1 MKRILATG
9 ALIVGSVMSLNAMAQ
24 QAPSAEDLIKRRQSV
39 FQLLSFANGP
49 MGGMARGGEFDKD
62 AAIQGYQRMS
72 MLADM
77 IPGLFA
83 DDTSGSGAATRALD
97 SIWGNPDDFASK
109 AGDLKSAAEA
119 AIAALEG
126 GETEMRGLV
135 GSVGRT
141 CGGCHDAYRAD

>member
-9 ALIVGSVMSLNAMAQ
+9 ALLVGSVFTLTAVAQ
-24 QAPSAEDLIKRRQSV
+24 PAPSADDLVKRRQSV

-62 AAIQGYQRMS
+62 AAIQGYERIA

-83 DDTSGSGAATRALD
+83 DDTSDSGAETRALD
-97 SIWGNPDDFASK
+97 SIWGNPEDFASK

-119 AIAALEG
+119 AIVALEG
-126 GETEMRGLV
+126 GDDNMRGLV